1 MPVSAKTEFNKAGTS
16 ISSSPLNGQLVNGR
30 ASYAVGKTTVG
41 LKNTPLQAKVTVGE
55 VGGQAG
61 VGWKHTGA
69 SVGASVAEAR
79 AGPFEA
85 RLGVKFGV
93 GMKNGVPE
101 IDLGLFSFKFYM
113 WLNKHFLLRNLI
125 SDSFSQNF

>member
-16 ISSSPLNGQLVNGR
+16 ISSAPMTGQLVNGR

-41 LKNTPLQAKVTVGE
+41 VKNTPLKAQVTVGE

-69 SVGASVAEAR
+69 SIGASVAEAR

-85 RLGVKFGV
+85 RLGAKFGV
-93 GMKNGVPE
+93 GIKNGVPA
-101 IDLGLFSFKFYM
+101 IDLGPFSFS
-113 WLNKHFLLRNLI
+113 L
-125 SDSFSQNF
+125 

>member
-30 ASYAVGKTTVG
+30 ASYVAGKTTVG
-41 LKNTPLQAKVTVGE
+41 MKNTPLQAQVEVGK

-85 RLGVKFGV
+85 RLGLKFGI
-93 GMKNGVPE
+93 GMSNGVPE
-101 IDLGLFSFKFYM
+101 VDLGLFSFK
-113 WLNKHFLLRNLI
+113 W
-125 SDSFSQNF
+125 

>member
-1 MPVSAKTEFNKAGTS
+1 MPLSAKTEFNKAETS
-16 ISSSPLNGQLVNGR
+16 IHPSPLNGQFVN
-30 ASYAVGKTTVG
+30 G
-41 LKNTPLQAKVTVGE
+41 LKNTPFQAKVTIGE

-101 IDLGLFSFKFYM
+101 IDLGLFSFK
-113 WLNKHFLLRNLI
+113 L
-125 SDSFSQNF
+125 